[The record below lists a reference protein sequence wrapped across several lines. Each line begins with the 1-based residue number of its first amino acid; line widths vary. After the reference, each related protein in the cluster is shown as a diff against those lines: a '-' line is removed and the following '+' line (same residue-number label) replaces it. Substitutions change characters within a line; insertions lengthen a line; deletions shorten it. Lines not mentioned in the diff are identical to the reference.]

1 MTETPE
7 TVQASEAPPSVGAR
21 LLQARQSQGLSLG
34 EMARQLKLSVKQ
46 VDALERDDYTRF
58 PGTLWVRGFLRNY
71 AKSLGLDA
79 NAIIESAGL
88 AGEAP
93 GAVPTVAGTP
103 MPAEATKERRRTLLL
118 TIAFVVLGLFVL
130 ALLGQRASRTDDQP
144 VSALTPPIVQSS
156 PPSNS
161 AATTAG
167 VITNPPADPAIV
179 APSSAATPATTAEMP
194 VPSAVQVPPAF
205 ATVPVDSAATP
216 TVPDSTSAQPVSA
229 APATTAG
236 AAPPATSSLS
246 ATPVMPASAT
256 GSAPAPSTSATP
268 AASSTAVPATPMT
281 TAGGATAAE
290 PVEPPK
296 PRTLRFTF
304 TQSVNVEVKDAD
316 GKVLLAK
323 LQAAGSEKAVRGL
336 PPFTVTVG
344 NVHAVSL
351 VYRGRAVDLTAKGKS
366 GAAKITLK

>member
-179 APSSAATPATTAEMP
+179 APSSAATRSRTKNLAKARR
-194 VPSAVQVPPAF
+194 SG
-205 ATVPVDSAATP
+205 SKP
-216 TVPDSTSAQPVSA
+216 TIWRLTSASA
-229 APATTAG
+229 MSIR
-236 AAPPATSSLS
+236 TSSINS
-246 ATPVMPASAT
+246 TN
-256 GSAPAPSTSATP
+256 PS
-268 AASSTAVPATPMT
+268 
-281 TAGGATAAE
+281 
-290 PVEPPK
+290 
-296 PRTLRFTF
+296 
-304 TQSVNVEVKDAD
+304 
-316 GKVLLAK
+316 
-323 LQAAGSEKAVRGL
+323 
-336 PPFTVTVG
+336 
-344 NVHAVSL
+344 
-351 VYRGRAVDLTAKGKS
+351 
-366 GAAKITLK
+366 